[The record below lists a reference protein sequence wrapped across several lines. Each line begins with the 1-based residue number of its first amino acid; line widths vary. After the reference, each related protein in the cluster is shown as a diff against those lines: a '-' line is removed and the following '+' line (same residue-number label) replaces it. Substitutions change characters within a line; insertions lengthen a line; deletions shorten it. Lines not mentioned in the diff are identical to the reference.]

1 MNATIHMVKE
11 NNLLGWIRR
20 SIQLQ
25 HKIIDNP
32 VLENLEVVSHK
43 VCIDLSGNFW
53 IILIEYKQCIIIM

>member
-1 MNATIHMVKE
+1 MNATIDMVKE

-20 SIQLQ
+20 LSQLQ

-32 VLENLEVVSHK
+32 FWENLEVVGHK
-43 VCIDLSGNFW
+43 VCIDLSTNFW